1 MMDVHER
8 RRIVLASALTLVALP
23 AIWLLDRD
31 DPAASPNVAVVGVP
45 APNVTA
51 VATAAP
57 AVTASPETPVFL
69 DPDGAAQA
77 APVVANAATAEP
89 AGTNE
94 ITGMGTFKRFEGATV
109 PSCTVPTAPS
119 GALITVTNVD
129 NGLSLTCTNN
139 LGITTLAGVIVTIDT
154 DVYVTIADLVDSPV
168 PVRVD
173 W

>member
-1 MMDVHER
+1 MNVHER

-51 VATAAP
+51 VATP
-57 AVTASPETPVFL
+57 ATASPEMPVFL

-77 APVVANAATAEP
+77 APVVASAATAAP
-89 AGTNE
+89 ASTNE

-119 GALITVTNVD
+119 RALITVTNVD

>member
-1 MMDVHER
+1 MDVHER

-31 DPAASPNVAVVGVP
+31 DPAASPNVAAAGMP
-45 APNVTA
+45 TPNVTA
-51 VATAAP
+51 AAP
-57 AVTASPETPVFL
+57 TVSVSPETPVFL

-77 APVVANAATAEP
+77 APVVASAATAEP

-109 PSCTVPTAPS
+109 PSCTVATAPR

-129 NGLSLTCTNN
+129 NGLSLTCTNT
-139 LGITTLAGVIVTIDT
+139 LGITTHAGVVVTIDT

>member
-1 MMDVHER
+1 MPLPPAPTQRAARVS
-8 RRIVLASALTLVALP
+8 ASAY
-23 AIWLLDRD
+23 
-31 DPAASPNVAVVGVP
+31 GV
-45 APNVTA
+45 T
-51 VATAAP
+51 TAAP
-57 AVTASPETPVFL
+57 VVPSAAPNPTRNAKSRTSPAPV
-69 DPDGAAQA
+69 GAERAPAPVIAPTA
-77 APVVANAATAEP
+77 APVVASAATADP

-94 ITGMGTFKRFEGATV
+94 ITGMGTFKRFEGATS

-168 PVRVD
+168 PVRLD